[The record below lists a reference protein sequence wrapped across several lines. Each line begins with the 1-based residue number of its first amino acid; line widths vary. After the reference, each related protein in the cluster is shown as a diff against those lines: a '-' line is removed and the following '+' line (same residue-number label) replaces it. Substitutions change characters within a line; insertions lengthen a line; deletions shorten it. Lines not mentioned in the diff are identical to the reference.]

1 MTLHAFRSAAD
12 WRREMGAAA
21 TVAAIGNFDGVHR
34 GHQQILARVIERA
47 RANGQRA
54 VAATFDPHPSRILRQ
69 DSAPPLITTL
79 EQKLALFNAAGIDA
93 ALVIPFTMEFARLSP
108 GEFAAQILKE
118 TLSVSAVFVGGNFR
132 FGHRQEGDAGRLI
145 ELGGQLGFAVDLV
158 PAVRLRGQVVSSTLV
173 RRAIASGRVERGGR
187 MLGRPFA
194 LTGEIQPGTGQ
205 GRKLVVPTLN
215 LAWEQELV
223 PGRGVY
229 ATETIVGE
237 KLYRAATNVGL
248 RPTFQGH
255 VLTVESHLLDFS
267 ETVTGGPMEVRFWKR
282 LRDEKKFASPQD
294 LREQVLHDIT
304 RARHFFTR
312 LDRWRHHPVPTRSS

>member
-1 MTLHAFRSAAD
+1 VTLRAFHSAAD

-34 GHQQILARVIERA
+34 GHQQILTRVIERA
-47 RANGQRA
+47 RARGAQA

-79 EQKLALFNAAGIDA
+79 GQKLALFETAGIDA

-108 GEFAAQILKE
+108 EEFARQILKE
-118 TLSVSAVFVGGNFR
+118 TLSVSAVLVGGNFR
-132 FGHRQEGDAGRLI
+132 FGHRQEGDAARLI
-145 ELGGQLGFAVDLV
+145 ELGEKLGFAVDLV

-173 RRAIASGRVERGGR
+173 RRAVAAGRVERAGR

-194 LTGEIQPGTGQ
+194 LTGEIQRGTGQ

-229 ATETIVGE
+229 ATEAIVGG

-267 ETVTGGPMEVRFWKR
+267 ETVTAGPMEVRFWKR

-294 LREQVLHDIT
+294 LREQVLHDIA
-304 RARHFFTR
+304 RARRFFTR
-312 LDRWRHHPVPTRSS
+312 LDRWRHHPVPTRSR